1 MPCGC
6 LYLAVFF
13 QVEDVSLQK
22 LILHRQQQQFLNNK
36 ESADARIITSHWGAF
51 SVEHLKFDVSMV
63 PSQPIS
69 PSHKQ
74 FPHHTASPIPAPW

>member
-63 PSQPIS
+63 PGIL
-69 PSHKQ
+69 
-74 FPHHTASPIPAPW
+74 